1 MAYKVAVYSNLLRM
15 IMDVV
20 KNRKSVKNVLMT
32 GKKKG
37 VAEQQPAKDPE
48 LLNLKTCIDEN
59 GKIRYYQAS
68 L

>member
-1 MAYKVAVYSNLLRM
+1 
-15 IMDVV
+15 MDVV

-68 L
+68 LL